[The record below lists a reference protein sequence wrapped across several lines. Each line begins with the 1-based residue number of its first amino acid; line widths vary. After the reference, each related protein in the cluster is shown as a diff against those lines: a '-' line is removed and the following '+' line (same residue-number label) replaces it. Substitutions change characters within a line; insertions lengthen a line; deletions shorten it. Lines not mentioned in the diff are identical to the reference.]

1 MTKVSTIFNLQKFI
15 LFLSIYSA
23 SKSLD
28 DLVKLDKEVEKFRQK
43 ILQSAFI
50 KRLNY
55 YANLVSAYH
64 MAFAMELHKRMD
76 EPGVR
81 NWQQLVANKG
91 AGVLITDSDRQNAAQ
106 ISEKALALANDLME
120 KMGKKR
126 DGKGKKNKSSNG
138 KNSRNSS
145 TSVVDKKKELIE
157 EANGYELAYMGYIGQ
172 QNGKEL
178 MEAFAGEMALSLE
191 QFNLNWD
198 SALFFF

>member
-1 MTKVSTIFNLQKFI
+1 M
-15 LFLSIYSA
+15 
-23 SKSLD
+23 
-28 DLVKLDKEVEKFRQK
+28 KLDKEVEKFRQK
-43 ILQSAFI
+43 ILQSAFM
-50 KRLNY
+50 KRLSY

-198 SALFFF
+198 SALFSI